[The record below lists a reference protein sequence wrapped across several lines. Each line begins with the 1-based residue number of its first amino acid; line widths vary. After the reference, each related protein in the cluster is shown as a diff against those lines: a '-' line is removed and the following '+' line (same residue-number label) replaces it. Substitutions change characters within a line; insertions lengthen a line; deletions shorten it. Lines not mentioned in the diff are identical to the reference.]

1 MALTSTKFGLTVKDD
16 MAYDDDVDATA
27 EQNLTG
33 GSGTL
38 YSLTVQFTT
47 DGSDGEL
54 VWFKMADSQSV
65 TVGTTPPDVQFPVD
79 EGIFVTVTMVDGFA
93 LSNGLSMWGTTSAL
107 VGSSANPDDQ
117 VKAWVVFR

>member
-38 YSLTVQFTT
+38 YSLTVQFVT
-47 DGSDGEL
+47 DTSDNEL